1 MSQYAEQV
9 SKGVLN
15 EMKRRIMTSN
25 IQKEKLQLDESTER
39 MRQFFEREIKRYSTR
54 KDNMKKKAEET
65 DEKLE
70 TYRHILRQL
79 VECNVCLA
87 NKCRKNNI
95 DIQKVRV
102 HGNACSWR

>member
-54 KDNMKKKAEET
+54 KDNMKKKSEET

-70 TYRHILRQL
+70 TYRQILRQL

-87 NKCRKNNI
+87 TKCRKNNI